1 MQRIFLKILAVALLL
16 NVAAYGQS
24 LADIARQYKEKEKQD
39 AQQSSGVRPKVITNQ
54 DLGEGPEGRP
64 DLRVERTVTASASG
78 SRSFDHGFGEHGF
91 GETGQRPENPFGQRQ
106 GQRQG
111 PRQEQTQGSRQPW
124 SGQLSESQ
132 HPEAQGGG
140 EQWRQRVL
148 EQESRVAS
156 MQARIDQ
163 MNAAARSGG
172 TSSQGPY
179 NRYQARQME
188 RSAQMQQQLDEAK
201 RKLES
206 MQDSARRQG
215 MHTQVYDP

>member
-1 MQRIFLKILAVALLL
+1 MQRTFLKIFSLVLLMNLAV
-16 NVAAYGQS
+16 YGQS
-24 LADIARQYKEKEKQD
+24 LADIARQYKEKQD
-39 AQQSSGVRPKVITNQ
+39 AQQTSGVKPKVITNQ
-54 DLGEGPEGRP
+54 DLGEGPEGHP
-64 DLRVERTVTASASG
+64 ELRVERPTTTASAAG
-78 SRSFDHGFGEHGF
+78 SRSFDHSFGEMD
-91 GETGQRPENPFGQRQ
+91 QRPENPFGQRQ
-106 GQRQG
+106 GQGQRQRQLQEHGQGQHQEAWSG
-111 PRQEQTQGSRQPW
+111 PRPGPQAPD
-124 SGQLSESQ
+124 
-132 HPEAQGGG
+132 AQAGG

-188 RSAQMQQQLDEAK
+188 RASQMQQQLDEQK
-201 RKLES
+201 RKLEA
-206 MQDSARRQG
+206 MQESARRQG